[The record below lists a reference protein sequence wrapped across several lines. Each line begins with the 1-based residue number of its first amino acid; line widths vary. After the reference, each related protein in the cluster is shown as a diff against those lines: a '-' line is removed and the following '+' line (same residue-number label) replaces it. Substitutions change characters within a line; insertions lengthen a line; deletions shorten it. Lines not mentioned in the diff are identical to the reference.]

1 MALWHDIPF
10 LRNTVLTKLITSIN
24 NGGALIGPQ
33 LIPDVNENSRETM
46 WESVRGG
53 RNIAPIVAYDAQ
65 SPLIKR
71 PGVERY
77 SAEMLDIREKYLLR
91 ESDLAGFTR
100 RPGTLATPYTA
111 QQHIADVLAQ
121 MRRDIDSRKEK
132 MRWDTLL
139 TGMLVHNDVVDGQAI
154 TFTLDFKIPSTHF
167 KSLLTT
173 AQWDEPAVSSTAD
186 IIGDFRA
193 AKKLVRESNGNRI
206 TTAYMN
212 SNTRSLINQN
222 ETLRDLFVYQEGRRL
237 VEGEDITEVVQ
248 NVRLVTYDEG
258 YKTDVNWDGSFQ
270 YFLPDNKV
278 LFFVGTRVNG
288 ELFADMANAPNVLAD
303 TTIVNGIFAENW
315 TQPDP
320 TREYIRAG
328 TSVIPRVYHR
338 DWHYVL
344 TVAG

>member
-10 LRNTVLTKLITSIN
+10 LRNTVLTKLITNIN
-24 NGGALIGPQ
+24 NGGALLGPQ
-33 LIPDVNENSRETM
+33 LIPDQNVDSREST

-100 RPGTLATPYTA
+100 QPGTLATPYTG

-139 TGMLVHNDVVDGQAI
+139 NGMLVHNDIVDGQAI

-167 KSLLTT
+167 EDLIGT
-173 AQWDEPAVSSTAD
+173 AQWDEPANTSTAN
-186 IIGDFRA
+186 IIADFRT
-193 AKKLVRESNGNRI
+193 AKKLIRESNGNRV
-206 TTAYMN
+206 TAAYMN
-212 SNTRSLINQN
+212 SNTRSYINQN

-248 NVRLVTYDEG
+248 NVRIVTYDEG
-258 YKTDVNWDGSFQ
+258 YKTDVNWEGSFQ

-278 LFFVGTRVNG
+278 LFFVGTALNG
-288 ELFADMANAPNVLAD
+288 ERFADMAVAPNVLAD
-303 TTIVNGIFAENW
+303 GTIVTGVFAENW

-328 TSVIPRVYHR
+328 TSVIPRVFHR

-344 TVAG
+344 TVA

>member
-10 LRNTVLTKLITSIN
+10 LRNTVLTKLISSIN
-24 NGGALIGPQ
+24 NGGALIGRQ
-33 LIPDVNENSRETM
+33 LIPDVNVDSREST

-71 PGVERY
+71 PGVERF

-100 RPGTLATPYTA
+100 QPGTLSTPYTA
-111 QQHIADVLAQ
+111 QRHIADVLAQ
-121 MRRDIDSRKEK
+121 MRRDIDSREEK

-139 TGMLVHNDVVDGQAI
+139 TGMLVHNDIVDGQAI
-154 TFTLDFKIPSTHF
+154 TFTLDFSIPSTNF
-167 KSLLTT
+167 RSLTST
-173 AQWDEPAVSSTAD
+173 AQWDEPASTSTAD
-186 IIGDFRA
+186 IIGDFRV
-193 AKKLVRESNGNRI
+193 AKKYIRESNGQRV

-222 ETLRDLFVYQEGRRL
+222 EVLRDLFVYQGGRQL

-258 YKTDVNWDGSFQ
+258 YKTDVNWDGAFQ
-270 YFLPDNKV
+270 YYLPDNKV
-278 LFFVGTRVNG
+278 LFFVGTTVNG
-288 ELFADMANAPNVLAD
+288 EQFADFAHAPNVLAD
-303 TTIVNGIFAENW
+303 GTIVQGVFAENW

-328 TSVIPRVYHR
+328 TSSIPRVFHR

-344 TVAG
+344 TVA